1 MNVSKETPQKQPP
14 PPTRL
19 KHFSYPKSLSE
30 VEETGEFQIVVVL

>member
-1 MNVSKETPQKQPP
+1 MSQERHTNNNPPP
-14 PPTRL
+14 PPTL